1 MADGRATPES
11 HADIS
16 DEARLA
22 EIVDVVIAIA
32 SNDFSKRAA
41 VGDGRNLMDGLAT
54 GVNMLAEEVEI
65 QQKRERAYQQQMI
78 RTERLAAI
86 GQLAAGVAHEVNN
99 PASFILL
106 NLTTL
111 EELLDRLEASIST
124 PSLKAVVEQA
134 RTITRE
140 NVRGI
145 DRIAT
150 IVSGLRNFSRI
161 EDHSLEALDLDDII
175 DDACRL
181 VQAEVAYRAHL
192 IVRRDKDLRVRGS
205 RTKLTQV
212 LTNLLINAAQAI
224 PEGAPETNEVT
235 ITAAERDG
243 RIFITVSDTGIGMSA
258 EAQARLFE
266 PFFTTKAR
274 EQGTG
279 LGLAIS
285 ATIVRQHGGELRLV
299 RTSDVGTVF
308 EVVLSPAGPAVP
320 ITARPQ
326 APAPARRAKVLL
338 IDDEEQ
344 LLVAFRRLFAT
355 EYDLTTALG
364 GHVALEIL
372 ERDGEWDAVV
382 CDLMMSDLDG
392 TAVLEWVRAHR
403 PALVDRLIFCTG
415 GAFTPRGYAFAD
427 LMGDRLLQKPLFP
440 DQLREA
446 IEQVR
451 PKAPGQD

>member
-54 GVNMLAEEVEI
+54 GVNMLAEEVEV

-124 PSLKAVVEQA
+124 PSLKAVVQQA

-161 EDHSLEALDLDDII
+161 EDHSLEALALDDII

-181 VQAEVAYRAHL
+181 V
-192 IVRRDKDLRVRGS
+192 
-205 RTKLTQV
+205 
-212 LTNLLINAAQAI
+212 
-224 PEGAPETNEVT
+224 
-235 ITAAERDG
+235 
-243 RIFITVSDTGIGMSA
+243 
-258 EAQARLFE
+258 
-266 PFFTTKAR
+266 
-274 EQGTG
+274 
-279 LGLAIS
+279 
-285 ATIVRQHGGELRLV
+285 
-299 RTSDVGTVF
+299 
-308 EVVLSPAGPAVP
+308 
-320 ITARPQ
+320 
-326 APAPARRAKVLL
+326 
-338 IDDEEQ
+338 
-344 LLVAFRRLFAT
+344 
-355 EYDLTTALG
+355 
-364 GHVALEIL
+364 
-372 ERDGEWDAVV
+372 
-382 CDLMMSDLDG
+382 
-392 TAVLEWVRAHR
+392 
-403 PALVDRLIFCTG
+403 
-415 GAFTPRGYAFAD
+415 
-427 LMGDRLLQKPLFP
+427 
-440 DQLREA
+440 
-446 IEQVR
+446 
-451 PKAPGQD
+451 